1 MEINNS
7 EEIPISTN
15 EINTLNQNF
24 PEIENKDQ
32 NKEKKTIKF
41 DENTIS
47 VIPIHENYNLRYG
60 DNSND
65 YKELDS
71 QTKNIIN
78 DPKYADEKRSK
89 SAFSKKSFREKYEPL
104 KIKVPSN
111 REWNRDPTAEIIIH
125 NLEQK
130 IDILTYENFLLSKKL
145 REIENNNKELKLNI
159 SQNLLLMKAEQEM
172 NDEQKKKKNFK
183 DEMNL
188 KDKENIENKK
198 IKKNKKDKKEKDVD
212 LFEEINRVKDE
223 NNRLRLSNQNLAEN
237 NAELNKVIE
246 TLKNEI
252 NLNKENVDDNYNNEK
267 YNINNDMIDKNNEK
281 FNNNNNEQVE
291 KNPNI
296 NLDEN
301 IININN
307 DNNLAK
313 IINNSE
319 EKKMRDEQNNS
330 EVDMN
335 KYLQS
340 EEQYHDL
347 IEENELLHKKLR
359 SLLSIEKDPNINLKN
374 SISKTENINNNISLK
389 NKNDIQKEEIA
400 KENYILK
407 QKIRALNGEINRM
420 AVENN
425 RKILI
430 IQQKLEEYESKQREN
445 LIMEQNKLN
454 SQNEIEKKRKE
465 EELDEIL
472 NETLLVMDRNQDDE
486 ESRKMIETIKNIK
499 NEQKKRISQC
509 LIINNKLKSLLQE
522 NAQLHNQL
530 LISKK
535 ENEII
540 NNSNSNF
547 NKTNTSNMNNN
558 NNNNTNPH
566 ICFCGS
572 GNFSVNALKIKD
584 EMIIKYKDKIDENN
598 EILKLTQNS
607 NNSNNSNNN
616 RSNELN
622 FIEKDYNIPNK
633 YKKEKND
640 GFEDYL
646 LGKIVNNQKE
656 VLGERAPR
664 FYENNNI
671 NINNKYVAKSMQYN
685 DGNKMNNRYNNYHYR
700 GRIMEDDE

>member
-172 NDEQKKKKNFK
+172 NNEQNKKKNFK

-188 KDKENIENKK
+188 KNKENIENKK

-237 NAELNKVIE
+237 NVELNKIIE

-252 NLNKENVDDNYNNEK
+252 NLNKENVNDNYNNQK
-267 YNINNDMIDKNNEK
+267 YNINSEMIDNNNEK
-281 FNNNNNEQVE
+281 FNNNNEQVE

-374 SISKTENINNNISLK
+374 SISKTENINNISLK

-558 NNNNTNPH
+558 NNTNPH

-664 FYENNNI
+664 FYENNNNNI
-671 NINNKYVAKSMQYN
+671 NINNKYVAKSMQYD
-685 DGNKMNNRYNNYHYR
+685 DGNKINNRYNNYHFR
-700 GRIMEDDE
+700 ERIMEDDE

>member
-32 NKEKKTIKF
+32 NKQKKTIKF

-47 VIPIHENYNLRYG
+47 VIPIHETYNLRYG
-60 DNSND
+60 DNLND

-89 SAFSKKSFREKYEPL
+89 SAFSKKTFREKYEPL

-159 SQNLLLMKAEQEM
+159 SQNLMLIKAEQEM
-172 NDEQKKKKNFK
+172 NNEQNKKKNFK

-188 KDKENIENKK
+188 KNKENIDNKK

-267 YNINNDMIDKNNEK
+267 YNINNNMIDNNNEK
-281 FNNNNNEQVE
+281 FNINNEQVE

-359 SLLSIEKDPNINLKN
+359 SLLSIEKDPNINLNN
-374 SISKTENINNNISLK
+374 SISKTENINNISLK
-389 NKNDIQKEEIA
+389 NKNDSQKDEIA

-445 LIMEQNKLN
+445 LIMMEQNKLN

-486 ESRKMIETIKNIK
+486 ESKKMIETIKNIK

-540 NNSNSNF
+540 NNTNSNF
-547 NKTNTSNMNNN
+547 NKTNTSNMN

-671 NINNKYVAKSMQYN
+671 NINNKYMAKSIQYD
-685 DGNKMNNRYNNYHYR
+685 DGNKTNNRYNNYHYR